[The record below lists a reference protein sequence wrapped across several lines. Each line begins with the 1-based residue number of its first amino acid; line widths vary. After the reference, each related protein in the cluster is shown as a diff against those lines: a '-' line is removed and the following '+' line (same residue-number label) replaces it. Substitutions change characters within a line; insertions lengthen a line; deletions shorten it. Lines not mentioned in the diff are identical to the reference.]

1 MRKSVIIIVVIFTF
15 FLNQISG
22 INSDNNQSKNI
33 LILFSFVPT
42 TPAYRPIIEGI
53 RQQIAAEFDDSYNLH
68 FEYLE
73 TEKYPKNKY
82 PREIF
87 NLYNKKYEEVIL
99 DLLVCVGVDIM
110 STVKQNADDHLKNLP
125 SIIIDIDFSQYGVP
139 SDLSLNKKTAVIGMK
154 LDAQKTISDALNIFP
169 QTSSLFFICGI
180 SRLDS
185 LYMKMSEEEA
195 LKIGNRIS
203 VTFLKGM
210 SMDEVLKKVHNLP
223 GNSLIIV
230 SGFNKDR
237 DNVPY
242 YTPESVR
249 LISGSANAPVFTYSD
264 MGFGEGAFG
273 GKILSFKKTGY
284 LAGQTAVKILK
295 GTDPSTIKFSEN
307 DYYDYLLDWRELVKW
322 KLTDLENKKPGAT
335 VLYREITFLDKY
347 KWLLIAGILFLLM
360 QTFLITVLIRM
371 NRRQKRMTKQ
381 MIEADRRYME
391 IIREDRILRM
401 GMLTVSLSHELNQ
414 PLTAILS
421 NAQAGKRFL
430 ESNNSDPALMKD
442 ILVNII
448 DADNRAASVL
458 RSIRG
463 LMNLEKREKA
473 RVDLNN
479 LIIEIA
485 DLYHSK
491 AIELNCKLK
500 LQLPDNHIYV
510 IADAIQIQQ
519 VLLNLISNAA
529 QSIEKTD
536 RTINLIYITVTLDGE
551 YVTVS
556 VRDFGHGIDDSVK
569 DKLFK
574 PFITSRKEG
583 TGVGLAI
590 SRFII
595 EDHQGKIWAENKPD
609 GGAEFAFKLKVN
621 GSAI

>member
-1 MRKSVIIIVVIFTF
+1 MLKNAIIIVVIF
-15 FLNQISG
+15 FLFLKTTLASD
-22 INSDNNQSKNI
+22 SDNDHNKNI
-33 LILFSFVPT
+33 LLLFSFVPT

-73 TEKYPKNKY
+73 TEKYPKNEY
-82 PREIF
+82 PKEIF
-87 NLYNKKYEEVIL
+87 NLYNKKYEEVTL
-99 DLLVCVGVDIM
+99 DLLICVGVDIM

-125 SIIIDIDFSQYGVP
+125 CIIIDIDFSQYGVP
-139 SDLSLNKKTAVIGMK
+139 TDLSLNKKTAVIGMN
-154 LDAQKTISDALNIFP
+154 LDAQKTISEALDIFP
-169 QTSSLFFICGI
+169 QTTSLYFICGI

-195 LKIGNRIS
+195 LKIGNQVR

-223 GNSLIIV
+223 DNSLIFV

-249 LISGSANAPVFTYSD
+249 LISGSANAPVFAYSD

-273 GKILSFKKTGY
+273 GKILSFKKTGQ
-284 LAGQTAVKILK
+284 LAGKTAVRILK
-295 GTDPSTIKFSEN
+295 GTDPGTIKFSEN
-307 DYYDYLLDWRELVKW
+307 DYYDYLLDWREMVKW
-322 KLTDLENKKPGAT
+322 KLTDLAKKKTGST
-335 VLYREITFLDKY
+335 VLYREMTFLDRY
-347 KWLLIAGILFLLM
+347 KWFLVAGIMFLFI
-360 QTFLITVLIRM
+360 QTFLISVLIQM
-371 NRRQKRMTKQ
+371 NRRQKRMTKLI
-381 MIEADRRYME
+381 IETDRRYMD

-421 NAQAGKRFL
+421 TAQAGKRFL
-430 ESNNSDPALMKD
+430 ESNNSDPELLKE
-442 ILVNII
+442 ILGNII

-458 RSIRG
+458 KSIRG
-463 LMNLEKREKA
+463 LMKLEKREKEK
-473 RVDLNN
+473 VDLNS
-479 LIIEIA
+479 LILEVSA
-485 DLYHSK
+485 LYHSK
-491 AIELNCKLK
+491 AIELNSKLK
-500 LQLPDNHIYV
+500 LQLPDLKIYV

-519 VLLNLISNAA
+519 VILNFISNASQA
-529 QSIEKTD
+529 IEKTD
-536 RTINLIYITVTLDGE
+536 SRINFINITVIPDNE

-556 VRDFGHGIDDSVK
+556 VRDYGHGIDESLK
-569 DKLFK
+569 DKLFE
-574 PFITSRKEG
+574 PFVTSRIEG

-595 EDHQGKIWAENKPD
+595 EDHQGKIWAENMPD
-609 GGAEFAFKLKVN
+609 GGACFSFKLKVYE
-621 GSAI
+621 SAI

>member
-1 MRKSVIIIVVIFTF
+1 MRKSVISIIAALTF
-15 FLNQISG
+15 FLNQTSG
-22 INSDNNQSKNI
+22 INLDNNRNKNI
-33 LILFSFVPT
+33 LVLFSFAPT

-53 RQQIAAEFDDSYNLH
+53 RQQITAEFDDSYSLH

-73 TEKYPKNKY
+73 TEKYPKDKY

-87 NLYNKKYEEVIL
+87 SLYNKKYEEVNL
-99 DLLVCVGVDIM
+99 DLLICVGVDIM
-110 STVKQNADDHLKNLP
+110 NTVKQDADDHLKNLP
-125 SIIIDIDFSQYGVP
+125 CIIIDIDFSQYGVP
-139 SDLSLNKKTAVIGMK
+139 TDLSLNKKTAAIGMK
-154 LDAQKTISDALNIFP
+154 LDAQKTISEALDIFP
-169 QTSSLFFICGI
+169 ETSSLYFICGI

-185 LYMKMSEEEA
+185 LYMKISKEEA
-195 LKIGNRIS
+195 LKIGSR
-203 VTFLKGM
+203 VRVAFLSGM
-210 SMDEVLKKVHNLP
+210 SMDEVLKNVHNLP
-223 GNSLIIV
+223 VNSLIIV

-249 LISGSANAPVFTYSD
+249 LISLSANAPVFAYSD

-273 GKILSFKKTGY
+273 GKVLSFKKAGQ
-284 LAGQTAVKILK
+284 LAGETAVRILK
-295 GTDPSTIKFSEN
+295 GTDPLSLKFSEN

-322 KLTDLENKKPGAT
+322 KITDLEKKKPGAT
-335 VLYREITFLDKY
+335 VLYREISFLDKY
-347 KWLLIAGILFLLM
+347 KWLLFAGILFLLM
-360 QTFLITVLIRM
+360 QTFLITVLFQM

-381 MIEADRRYME
+381 MIETDRRYME

-430 ESNNSDPALMKD
+430 ESNNSDPALLKD
-442 ILVNII
+442 ILANIV

-463 LMNLEKREKA
+463 LMNLEKREKE

-479 LIIEIA
+479 LITEIA

-500 LQLPDNHIYV
+500 LQLPDNQIYV

-519 VLLNLISNAA
+519 VLLNLISNAS
-529 QSIEKTD
+529 QSMERTD
-536 RTINLIYITVTLDGE
+536 RSINLINITVTLDDE
-551 YVTVS
+551 YALVS
-556 VRDFGHGIDDSVK
+556 VRDFGQGIDDSVK
-569 DKLFK
+569 INLFK

-609 GGAEFAFKLKVN
+609 GGAEFTFNLKVHD
-621 GSAI
+621 SAI

>member
-1 MRKSVIIIVVIFTF
+1 
-15 FLNQISG
+15 
-22 INSDNNQSKNI
+22 
-33 LILFSFVPT
+33 
-42 TPAYRPIIEGI
+42 
-53 RQQIAAEFDDSYNLH
+53 
-68 FEYLE
+68 
-73 TEKYPKNKY
+73 
-82 PREIF
+82 
-87 NLYNKKYEEVIL
+87 LYNKKYKEVNL
-99 DLLVCVGVDIM
+99 DLLICVGVDIM
-110 STVKQNADDHLKNLP
+110 SAVKQDADEHLKNLP
-125 SIIIDIDFSQYGVP
+125 SIIIDFDFSEYGLP
-139 SDLSLNKKTAVIGMK
+139 SELSLNEKTAVIGMK
-154 LDAQKTISDALNIFP
+154 LDAQKTISEALDIFP
-169 QTSSLFFICGI
+169 QTSSLYFICGI

-185 LYMKMSEEEA
+185 LYMKISEAEA
-195 LKIGNRIS
+195 LKIESRVR
-203 VTFLKGM
+203 VTFLSGI

-223 GNSLIIV
+223 VNSLIIV

-237 DNVPY
+237 DNIPY

-249 LISGSANAPVFTYSD
+249 LISGSANAPVFAYSD

-273 GKILSFKKTGY
+273 GRILSFKKTGQ
-284 LAGQTAVKILK
+284 LAGETAVKILK
-295 GTDPSTIKFSEN
+295 GTDPLSIKFSEN

-322 KLTDLENKKPGAT
+322 KLTDLEQKKPGAT

-347 KWLLIAGILFLLM
+347 KWLLIAGILFLVM
-360 QTFLITVLIRM
+360 QTFLITVLIQM

-381 MIEADRRYME
+381 MIETDRRYME

-401 GMLTVSLSHELNQ
+401 GLLTVSLSHELNQ

-430 ESNNSDPALMKD
+430 ESNNTDPALMKD
-442 ILVNII
+442 ILANIV

-458 RSIRG
+458 KSIRG
-463 LMNLEKREKA
+463 LMNLEKREKG
-473 RVDLNN
+473 RVELNN
-479 LIIEIA
+479 LITEIA
-485 DLYHSK
+485 DLYQSK

-500 LQLPDNHIYV
+500 LNLLDNHIYV

-519 VLLNLISNAA
+519 VLLNLISNAS

-536 RTINLIYITVTLDGE
+536 RSINLINITVTLGGE

-556 VRDFGHGIDDSVK
+556 VRDFGHGIEDSIK

-621 GSAI
+621 DSSI